1 MTSFFAQAPAE
12 AGVPKVHF
20 ASPLRSILTGL
31 VLVATLVGVVGQLAP
46 AAYADTDTDTDTGS
60 NFLGALT
67 ARGIS
72 FTSGPAAVAAGRE
85 VCSELDQG
93 KQASDVANE
102 AMAQTKLDGY
112 HAGFFV
118 GASIAAMCPRH
129 MH

>member
-1 MTSFFAQAPAE
+1 M
-12 AGVPKVHF
+12 
-20 ASPLRSILTGL
+20 LTGL
-31 VLVATLVGVVGQLAP
+31 VLAAALVGVMGQLAP
-46 AAYADTDTDTDTGS
+46 AAYADADNSG

-72 FTSGPAAVAAGRE
+72 FTSGPAAIAAGRE

-102 AMAQTKLDGY
+102 AMAQTNLDGY

-118 GASIAAMCPRH
+118 GASIAAICPRH

>member
-1 MTSFFAQAPAE
+1 MTSLFAQAPAE
-12 AGVPKVHF
+12 VGVPRLHF
-20 ASPLRSILTGL
+20 SSPLRSMLTGL
-31 VLVATLVGVVGQLAP
+31 VLAAALVGVMGQLAP
-46 AAYADTDTDTDTGS
+46 AAYADADNSG

-72 FTSGPAAVAAGRE
+72 FTSGPAAIAAGRE

-102 AMAQTKLDGY
+102 AMAQTNLDGY

-118 GASIAAMCPRH
+118 GASIAAICPRH

>member
-1 MTSFFAQAPAE
+1 MTSQFAQAPAE
-12 AGVPKVHF
+12 VGIPKAHIF
-20 ASPLRSILTGL
+20 SPLRSMLTG
-31 VLVATLVGVVGQLAP
+31 VALAAALFGVAGPVAP
-46 AAYADTDTDTDTGS
+46 AAYADADNSG
-60 NFLGALT
+60 NFLGALS

-72 FTSGPAAVAAGRE
+72 FTSGPAAIAAARE

-93 KQASDVANE
+93 KQASDVAND
-102 AMAQTKLDGY
+102 AMARSNLDGY